1 MAIGLRRKVRLDS
14 RRERQSLTRHQNSDS
29 KRPER
34 ARRDQRM
41 QAKLA
46 QQLPALGKTAL
57 SADLQSWVSVQLGR
71 PFTKLSDGDVQ
82 SLLG

>member
-14 RRERQSLTRHQNSDS
+14 RRERQALTRRANGNE

-46 QQLPALGKTAL
+46 EQLKSTGAQDL
-57 SADLQSWVSVQLGR
+57 SADLQSWVACQLGKR
-71 PFTKLSDGDVQ
+71 CAQASAEELQG
-82 SLLG
+82 LL